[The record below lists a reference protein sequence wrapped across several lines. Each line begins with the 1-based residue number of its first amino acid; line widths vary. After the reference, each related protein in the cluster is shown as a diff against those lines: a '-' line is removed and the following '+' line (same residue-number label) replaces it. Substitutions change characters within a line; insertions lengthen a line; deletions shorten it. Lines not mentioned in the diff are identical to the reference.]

1 MPPEI
6 PKGMTMA
13 NDDEKTT
20 VQPGAED
27 PAAPTPPKKGN
38 KKLILFGGIGLGAV
52 ILGVLLTV
60 LVIKPMVSGSHG
72 SGEEPAKA
80 EKADNKEE
88 KEEHK
93 SEAKKPAKKETREG
107 EAGPLIYTIK
117 DIVVN
122 PAGTGGSRFLSVSF
136 GFELESPELQT
147 LFEEREPI
155 IRDALITVLSSK
167 TVAQLTDPKEKE
179 IVRFQIKKRLS
190 QLMGTTDLA
199 GVYYT
204 DFVLQ

>member
-1 MPPEI
+1 
-6 PKGMTMA
+6 MA
-13 NDDEKTT
+13 NEDEKTT
-20 VQPGAED
+20 VQPGATGPAETA
-27 PAAPTPPKKGN
+27 AAPPAKKGS

-52 ILGVLLTV
+52 VVGVLLTV

-72 SGEEPAKA
+72 AGEAPTKVEQSEDK
-80 EKADNKEE
+80 KE
-88 KEEHK
+88 KE
-93 SEAKKPAKKETREG
+93 PAKKETKKPAKG
-107 EAGPLIYTIK
+107 EAKKGQTGPFIYTIK

-136 GFELESPELQT
+136 GFELESAELQS

-155 IRDALITVLSSK
+155 IRDALITVLSAK
-167 TVAQLTDPKEKE
+167 TVAQLTDPREKE
-179 IVRFQIKKRLS
+179 IVRYQIKKRVS
-190 QLMGTTDLA
+190 QLMSTTELA